1 MPKDAT
7 PAESESSKRTE
18 GFEVAFLP
26 WLAWKRKIAVGPV
39 ISSPCELQNLGEP
52 PVREY
57 LSRYFPR
64 YVEVDGSPIG
74 ILVLAEHA
82 GVTGFRYHTDQERLA
97 LKRAADA
104 LAFSAITHA
113 WMVRVAHDNDVPV
126 PSSDSFQLMF
136 QRFAAGSNFVGVTA
150 GRAIHGWP
158 LDEVMFTRPW
168 AASAVFGR
176 PDTHALEALGNLLV
190 KPEGIAADFVER
202 VWRSIEWFRL
212 AHLDGADQ
220 TDEAK
225 LVGIATAFESLF
237 DLPEGGKQEE
247 FAKRV
252 ESLVRDPDMGRDMR
266 IRRSGKTLDLSL
278 AGCWAWD
285 FYELRSRLVHGDA
298 VPLTVFNAASGIPHL
313 AVADLV
319 MRECLLRELFHY
331 GCFGSD
337 IRQAAEELN
346 QHFAGIPQG
355 PEPFDAVEYCLDWH
369 LEFSRVHRVLG
380 WSTPQTG
387 SS

>member
-1 MPKDAT
+1 MPKDGT
-7 PAESESSKRTE
+7 PAEIESSKRTE

-26 WLAWKRKIAVGPV
+26 WLGWKHKIAVGPV
-39 ISSPCELQNLGEP
+39 ISSPCEVQNLGEL

-64 YVEVDGSPIG
+64 YVEVDGSPIE

-82 GVTGFRYHTDQERLA
+82 GITGFRYHTDQERLA
-97 LKRAADA
+97 LKRAAAA

-150 GRAIHGWP
+150 GRTTHGWF
-158 LDEVMFTRPW
+158 LDQVMFTRPW
-168 AASAVFGR
+168 AASAVCGR
-176 PDTHALEALGNLLV
+176 PDADALEALGNLLV

-225 LVGIATAFESLF
+225 LVGLATAFESLF
-237 DLPEGGKQEE
+237 DLPEGGKQGE

-252 ESLVRDPDMGRDMR
+252 ESLVRDPDMRSDTR
-266 IRRSGKTLDLSL
+266 IRRSGKTINLSL

-285 FYELRSRLVHGDA
+285 LYELRSRLVHGDA
-298 VPLTVFNAASGIPHL
+298 IPSTAFNAAAGIPHL
-313 AVADLV
+313 VVADLV
-319 MRECLLRELFHY
+319 MRECILRQLFQY
-331 GCFGSD
+331 GCFGAD
-337 IRQAAEELN
+337 IHQAAAKLN
-346 QHFAGIPQG
+346 QILAGFPQG
-355 PEPFDAVEYCLDWH
+355 PKPFDAVEYWLDWH
-369 LEFSRVHRVLG
+369 LEFSRVHRALG